1 MTEFVQFCHQTYQL
15 DAPLAL
21 ELLKNAK
28 TKTFKKDDYILKK
41 GEVCRHLFFINK
53 GFAKICF
60 VKDDKEFNM
69 QFFAEHRVFTIFDSY
84 LTQTPSNFMLIAIEN
99 TTLTLIP
106 QKDVEKLCGQ
116 HHGIETFL
124 RKLISVATIKMMKRI
139 SETLEENAT
148 KRYNQFVKEN
158 HAILQRISLGN
169 LSNYLG
175 ITQQSLSRIRA
186 KK

>member
-1 MTEFVQFCHQTYQL
+1 MSDFVQFCHQTYQL
-15 DAPLAL
+15 DEALANQ
-21 ELLKNAK
+21 LLKNAK
-28 TKTFKKDDYILKK
+28 TKTFKKGECIVKK
-41 GEVCRHLFFINK
+41 GEVCRYLFFINK

-60 VKDDKEFNM
+60 FNNDKEFNM
-69 QFFAEHRVFTIFDSY
+69 QFFAEHRVFTVFDSY

-99 TTLTLIP
+99 TNITLIP
-106 QKDVEKLCGQ
+106 QKEVEKLCAQ
-116 HHGIETFL
+116 HHGIETFM
-124 RKLISVATIKMMKRI
+124 RKLISVATIRMMKRI

-148 KRYNQFVKEN
+148 KRYNQFVKQN
-158 HAILQRISLGN
+158 HQILQRISLGN

>member
-1 MTEFVQFCHQTYQL
+1 MTDFVQFCHQTYQL
-15 DAPLAL
+15 DAALAT

-28 TKTFKKDDYILKK
+28 TKTFKKGDYILKK
-41 GEVCRHLFFINK
+41 GEVCRYLFFINK

-60 VKDDKEFNM
+60 VNNDKEFNM
-69 QFFAEHRVFTIFDSY
+69 QFFAEHRVFTVFDSY

-99 TTLTLIP
+99 TSITFIP
-106 QKDVEKLCGQ
+106 QKDVEKLCEQ
-116 HHGIETFL
+116 HHGIETFM
-124 RKLISVATIKMMKRI
+124 RKLISVATIRMMKRI

-148 KRYNQFVKEN
+148 KRYNQFVKQN
-158 HAILQRISLGN
+158 HQILQRISLGN

>member
-1 MTEFVQFCHQTYQL
+1 MSNFVDFCHQTYQL
-15 DAPLAL
+15 DVALANQ
-21 ELLKNAK
+21 LLKNAK
-28 TKTFKKDDYILKK
+28 TKTFKKGDYILKK
-41 GEVCRHLFFINK
+41 GELCRYLFFINK

-60 VKDDKEFNM
+60 VKNDKEFNM
-69 QFFAEHRVFTIFDSY
+69 QFFAEHRVFTVFDSY
-84 LTQTPSNFMLIAIEN
+84 LTQTPSNFMLIAIEDTN
-99 TTLTLIP
+99 ITLIP
-106 QKDVEKLCGQ
+106 QKEVEKLCQQ
-116 HHGIETFL
+116 HHGIETFM
-124 RKLISVATIKMMKRI
+124 RKLISVAAIRMMKRI

-148 KRYNQFVKEN
+148 KRYNLFVKEN